1 MRERE
6 WAYSMA
12 TLQDNGY
19 FYCKACGRDDLT
31 REDFYLDRSKKH
43 GLSRLCR
50 SCELERTRDAKHQH
64 YLRSEKHKQAMARK
78 SKRAYYLRNRE
89 EIMSKSAE
97 YKRHNPGRVKAYILK
112 QKYKLT
118 PEERAQMINDQG
130 GCCEIC
136 GVFQGEKLE
145 IDHNH
150 ATGKVRAMLCRNC
163 NSGLGF
169 FLDSY
174 ELLSIARSYLYYYN
188 D

>member
-1 MRERE
+1 
-6 WAYSMA
+6 MA
-12 TLQDNGY
+12 TLLSNGY
-19 FYCKACGRDDLT
+19 FYCRGCERGDLV
-31 REDFYLDRSKKH
+31 REDFYKDRHHAH
-43 GLSRLCR
+43 GLSQLCKA
-50 SCELERTRDAKHQH
+50 CESERTRGAKRQH
-64 YLRSEKHKQAMARK
+64 YLRSQRHKQAMARK

-97 YKRHNPGRVKAYILK
+97 YKRRNPRRVKAYILK

-150 ATGKVRAMLCRNC
+150 ATGRVRAMLCRNC

-169 FLDSY
+169 FQDSY